1 MNPAGRPSGQIR
13 MARHRAPDQ
22 NMSKQSLEDLVD
34 ALGRAGMRAIVLAGE
49 HGRALVSP
57 ELGARLL
64 AVALPQGDCLW
75 HEPAV
80 TETPAGAGWNTGG
93 QRTWVAP
100 EHAPGSL
107 FFEDGQWR
115 CPPGLD
121 PGAYQVTGAVPGR
134 EVSLRNSFTLTIGSA
149 PVRFDIRRR
158 IALGRHP
165 DCFAV
170 LVEQGVQHSGWRD
183 GALPVGAWA
192 ILQAPAPGFA
202 HVEFPQNPAGSVF
215 HDDFFQPV
223 PPDWVYRAGRHFAIY
238 LSGSRQYKVGIPA
251 TLFTGEAVVEYFHR
265 DPASGLWLEIRQ
277 ILVHPPEGLYAE
289 APGGIPARDGDL
301 LQFYNHFTADARS
314 YAELEGHAPAV
325 QAAGVESTLTVRYEF
340 SWRTEEALDLRFR
353 DRGAAGSFRFMH
365 RVLENTACPD
375 AQMPREKEK

>member
-1 MNPAGRPSGQIR
+1 
-13 MARHRAPDQ
+13 
-22 NMSKQSLEDLVD
+22 MSKQSLEHLVE
-34 ALGRAGMRAIVLAGE
+34 ALDRAGLRAIVLAGE
-49 HGRALVSP
+49 HGRALISP

-64 AVALPQGDCLW
+64 AVALPEGDCLW
-75 HEPAV
+75 HEPSL
-80 TETPAGAGWNTGG
+80 EEMPAGAGWNAGG
-93 QRTWVAP
+93 QRTWIAP

-121 PGAYQVTGAVPGR
+121 PGAYQVTGGIPGR
-134 EVSLRNSFTLTIGSA
+134 EVSLRNTFTRTIGAA
-149 PVRFDIRRR
+149 PVRYDIRRR
-158 IALGRHP
+158 ITLARHE
-165 DCFAV
+165 DCFAIQ
-170 LVEQGVQHSGWRD
+170 VEQGIQHSGWRD
-183 GALPVGAWA
+183 GALPAGAWA

-202 HVEFPQNPAGSVF
+202 HVEFPQIPAGSVF

-223 PPDWVYRAGRHFAIY
+223 PPDWVYRAGRRLVFY

-251 TLFTGEAVVEYFHR
+251 TLFAGEAVVEYFHR

-277 ILVHPPEGLYAE
+277 VLDNQPGSFYAE

-325 QAAGVESTLTVRYEF
+325 QQAGVESTLTVRYEF
-340 SWRTEEALDLRFR
+340 SWRTGEVLGQRFR
-353 DRGAAGSFRFMH
+353 DRGAAGAFRFMH
-365 RVLENTACPD
+365 RVVESPARPGEKI
-375 AQMPREKEK
+375 PREKEK